1 MAAAETLY
9 LSLADVVAA
18 HSAAM
23 VQTGATPAPLR
34 DEARLESAI
43 ARPRMAATYDDADLV
58 TQGVVL
64 MLAISQAQAFV
75 DGNKRTAL
83 TAALAFLRVNGLAFH
98 GDSVLLAVLLEEAA
112 TEPYANALAEIVAWL
127 QPQLV
132 PHDQQGKGAS

>member
-1 MAAAETLY
+1 MAAETIY
-9 LSLADVVAA
+9 LNLAEVVAA
-18 HSAAM
+18 HTAAM
-23 VQTGATPAPLR
+23 IQTGAAPTPLR

-43 ARPRMAATYDDADLV
+43 ARPRMAAYYEDADLV

-64 MLAISQAQAFV
+64 MLGISQAQAFV

-112 TEPYANALAEIVAWL
+112 TQPHADALAAIVAWL
-127 QPQLV
+127 RPQLV
-132 PHDQQGKGAS
+132 PHDQVS